1 MGGTVGDRKTIRYM
15 ALPEVAE
22 YLELAVGTLNRYRA
36 EGRLPPPDAQ
46 IGTRQVGWTRETID
60 AWNASRPGRG
70 RRARS
75 EERRVG
81 KGRRPW
87 RAPEQHRHNARDAQP

>member
-1 MGGTVGDRKTIRYM
+1 MAGDRKTIRYM

-22 YLELAVGTLNRYRA
+22 HLELAVGTLNRYRA

-60 AWNASRPGRG
+60 AWNASRPGRV
-70 RRARS
+70 RRAD
-75 EERRVG
+75 G
-81 KGRRPW
+81 GPK
-87 RAPEQHRHNARDAQP
+87 